1 VTLADQWYAS
11 AAFAD
16 TVALIAVAVIAMAV
30 GAKAAIYAGFPKRR
44 LYFSMPVIAPLLSA
58 PEGIRGDLELR
69 HKEISLDDPHL
80 LEVKL
85 ISKSRRDIASGDFD
99 SHEPLCL
106 DIGANIIEILR
117 TTSTP
122 NSPPAPII
130 THEGTSLKIG
140 PSLIGKRQ
148 DITVTLLADG
158 PDPRLTYEA
167 RLINVDVR
175 EQKAEDP
182 AITGLNLRLAREQA
196 VAFLGVVVGLAA
208 LEIAQA
214 ESGHLSSVTA
224 WLATFLLLTGVAAQ
238 VWMIVTVIRFPF
250 RRSKAATHG

>member
-85 ISKSRRDIASGDFD
+85 ISKSRRDIARV
-99 SHEPLCL
+99 
-106 DIGANIIEILR
+106 I
-117 TTSTP
+117 
-122 NSPPAPII
+122 
-130 THEGTSLKIG
+130 
-140 PSLIGKRQ
+140 
-148 DITVTLLADG
+148 
-158 PDPRLTYEA
+158 A
-167 RLINVDVR
+167 RLPVCT
-175 EQKAEDP
+175 KSCHCG
-182 AITGLNLRLAREQA
+182 TG
-196 VAFLGVVVGLAA
+196 
-208 LEIAQA
+208 
-214 ESGHLSSVTA
+214 SLSSYSLSVIA
-224 WLATFLLLTGVAAQ
+224 NRAT
-238 VWMIVTVIRFPF
+238 
-250 RRSKAATHG
+250 S